1 MEKLI
6 QEVARFNQYYMNMDD
21 MTFAVNMRMLRVMA
35 SDLGLSIIYPESEE
49 TCIAIA
55 DLNFVPIS
63 Y

>member
-35 SDLGLSIIYPESEE
+35 SDLGLSIIYP
-49 TCIAIA
+49 
-55 DLNFVPIS
+55 
-63 Y
+63 